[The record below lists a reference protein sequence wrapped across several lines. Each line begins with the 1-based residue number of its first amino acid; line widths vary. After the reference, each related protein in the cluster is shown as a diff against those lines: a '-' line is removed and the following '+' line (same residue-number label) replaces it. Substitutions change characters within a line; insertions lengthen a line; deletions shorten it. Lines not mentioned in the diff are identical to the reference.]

1 MIASP
6 RLFLYLDAVART
18 GSIRGAAETLNVAST
33 AINRKII
40 EVERDLGTPLFE
52 RRPRGVRLT
61 AAGEILIAAVRRN
74 LSDLASVES
83 QIEQLRGLVRG
94 KIRIACSESVADDLV
109 PLAISTYQ
117 KRYPGVQF
125 HVQVGGTPIL
135 MEALMNYET
144 DLILAHDPPPSDAL
158 NEILTI
164 PQALCVMMR
173 EDHPLANRGR
183 LRLAD
188 LQNFPVAI
196 GEPSFFSR
204 QAVDVVLRK
213 SKLTLRI
220 AMEASSVRP
229 MKVFA
234 RETGGICFQFE
245 IGTRRDVRAGE
256 MIAVKLADRDLA
268 RSRLVLA
275 SRVGR
280 SLPIPAAS
288 FVETLKSALRHAG

>member
-1 MIASP
+1 MITSP

-52 RRPRGVRLT
+52 RLPRGVRLT

-117 KRYPGVQF
+117 KRYAGVQF

-144 DLILAHDPPPSDAL
+144 DLILAHDPPASDAL
-158 NEILTI
+158 NEIITI
-164 PQALCVMMR
+164 PQPLCVMMR
-173 EDHPLANRGR
+173 EDHPLAGRGR
-183 LRLAD
+183 LKLAD

-204 QAVDVVLRK
+204 QAVDIVLRK
-213 SKLTLRI
+213 SKLSLRI

-256 MIAVKLADRDLA
+256 MIAIKLADRDLA
-268 RSRLVLA
+268 KSRLVLA

-280 SLPIPAAS
+280 SLPIPAAT
-288 FVETLKSALRHAG
+288 FVETLKAALRRAD

>member
-52 RRPRGVRLT
+52 RLPRGVRLT

-109 PLAISTYQ
+109 PVAISTYQ

-125 HVQVGGTPIL
+125 HVQVGGTPVL
-135 MEALMNYET
+135 MEALMNYEA

-158 NEILTI
+158 NEIITI
-164 PQALCVMMR
+164 PQPLCVMMR
-173 EDHPLANRGR
+173 EDHPLAGRGR
-183 LRLAD
+183 LKLAD

-204 QAVDVVLRK
+204 QAVDIVLRK
-213 SKLTLRI
+213 SKLSLQI
-220 AMEASSVRP
+220 AMEASAVRP

-234 RETGGICFQFE
+234 RETGAICFQFE

-256 MIAVKLADRDLA
+256 MIAIKLADRDLA
-268 RSRLVLA
+268 KSRLVLA

-280 SLPIPAAS
+280 SLPIPAAT
-288 FVETLKSALRHAG
+288 FVETLKAALRRAG

>member
-1 MIASP
+1 MITSP

-52 RRPRGVRLT
+52 RLPRGVRLT

-117 KRYPGVQF
+117 KRYAGVQF

-144 DLILAHDPPPSDAL
+144 DLILAHDPPASDAL
-158 NEILTI
+158 NEIITI
-164 PQALCVMMR
+164 PQPLCVMMR
-173 EDHPLANRGR
+173 EDHPLAGHGR
-183 LRLAD
+183 LKLAD

-204 QAVDVVLRK
+204 QAVDIVLRK
-213 SKLTLRI
+213 SKLSLRI

-256 MIAVKLADRDLA
+256 MIAIKLADRDLA
-268 RSRLVLA
+268 KSRLVLA

-280 SLPIPAAS
+280 SLPIPAAT
-288 FVETLKSALRHAG
+288 FVETLKAALRRAD

>member
-1 MIASP
+1 MIPSP

-52 RRPRGVRLT
+52 RLPRGVRLT

-135 MEALMNYET
+135 MEALMNYEA

-158 NEILTI
+158 NEIITI
-164 PQALCVMMR
+164 PQPLCVMMR
-173 EDHPLANRGR
+173 EDHPLAGRGR
-183 LRLAD
+183 LKLAD

-204 QAVDVVLRK
+204 QAVDIVLRK
-213 SKLTLRI
+213 SKLSLRI

-256 MIAVKLADRDLA
+256 MIAIKLADRDLA
-268 RSRLVLA
+268 KSRLVLA

-280 SLPIPAAS
+280 SLPIPAAT
-288 FVETLKSALRHAG
+288 FVETLKAALRRVD

>member
-52 RRPRGVRLT
+52 RLPRGVRLT

-74 LSDLASVES
+74 LSDMASVES

-94 KIRIACSESVADDLV
+94 RIRIACSESVSDDLV
-109 PLAISTYQ
+109 PVAISTYQ

-125 HVQVGGTPIL
+125 HVQVGGTPVL
-135 MEALMNYET
+135 MEALMNDET
-144 DLILAHDPPPSDAL
+144 DLILAHDPPASDAL
-158 NEILTI
+158 NEIITI

-173 EDHPLANRGR
+173 EDHPLASRGR
-183 LRLAD
+183 IKLAD
-188 LQNFPVAI
+188 LENFPVAI

-213 SKLTLRI
+213 SKLSLRI

-256 MIAVKLADRDLA
+256 MVAIKLADRDLA
-268 RSRLVLA
+268 KSRLVLA

-288 FVETLKSALRHAG
+288 FVETLKAALRRAN